1 MQRTIL
7 KSTIIG
13 IVAKS
18 INVVSTLVIIPI
30 MIQQLGSLNY
40 GIWITI
46 SSGASLISFMDLG
59 LGNSLMGFIA
69 QNESNRKQVSKY
81 INIAYTIQLCIVFI
95 LVVVFTLSFN
105 YINWAF
111 IFNIKTPSE
120 DILTAIFIAF
130 FFFFFNLL
138 FNTIYSIQRGLQR
151 SDLANLWQII
161 TSIFS
166 FVILFFCL
174 QLQPSIKWVSFAVFG
189 TPTFISLINSIWY
202 LKKETLIPKI
212 ILKIKFKDLSQFLTN
227 SGLLFYLQIAA
238 IIAFQTDTLILAHY
252 TSFDV
257 VTKFS
262 IMVKFFSVTT
272 ILLNVYLQ
280 SLWPSYS
287 KAYGSNS
294 YFWVQKTFNKSLLLS
309 VISTFLFIVFAYF
322 TKEILLKL
330 WLKVDFDISTTVFIA
345 FSIWLIISVVDSNIG
360 TLLNALQL
368 LKVQAYLSIL
378 MVVSNLI
385 VSVYLVKKL
394 GISGVVWGTSISTL
408 CFSCIPLFIYV
419 RKFFKKK
426 LLILKVIG

>member
-161 TSIFS
+161 NSIFS

-174 QLQPSIKWVSFAVFG
+174 KLQPSIKWVSFAVFG

-252 TSFDV
+252 TSFEV

-294 YFWVQKTFNKSLLLS
+294 YLWVQKTFNKSLLLS

-419 RKFFKKK
+419 KKFFKKK
-426 LLILKVIG
+426 LLILKVVG